1 MTDTKFESVVLPL
14 VARNVQTPVA
24 AENASNS
31 EGADFLIYDVDGI
44 KPLDEV
50 VYTMFR
56 RIKIPIF
63 VMTSSFKDEKL
74 FGEASRLIKAG
85 ASGLVI
91 SLNELKLLND
101 DVLNKMFESVILSN
115 KRQQQEKLPYLGDK
129 LRTNDASNGSVVKKG
144 VVGFVNLEDKVQQLM
159 ETERSVLTEA
169 IDVIQRAAPL
179 VIF

>member
-14 VARNVQTPVA
+14 VARNVQTPAV

-50 VYTMFR
+50 VNTVFG

-63 VMTSSFKDEKL
+63 IMTKSLKGDKL
-74 FGEASRLIKAG
+74 FGEASRLLKEG

-91 SLNELKLLND
+91 SLSELKLLSD
-101 DVLNKMFESVILSN
+101 DVLGQMFESINLSN
-115 KRQQQEKLPYLGDK
+115 KRQREKLHNLSDR
-129 LRTNDASNGSVVKKG
+129 LRINDASNGSLVKEG
-144 VVGFVNLEDKVQQLM
+144 LVGFVNVEDKVQQLM